1 MWFHEAH
8 ICINRIFLVQNP
20 PICSSS
26 CNTFNA
32 QYQFICWSAWLS
44 PIHSPKMRSG
54 ESILTYIKPDRRLSL
69 LTGNLF
75 NLTCFFWCDSK
86 TSFELFLNW
95 STLGREGVRDSSL
108 SPDAAQ
114 TCVVESNKRDTQSFS
129 TNPVQ
134 KFRQTIINC
143 SLTWLRAGIK
153 LFHWLKLPLLCT
165 SMYMFLKQYFWHLL
179 SRLFPFLGA
188 FQTQGYD
195 VTGRSSQSLD
205 TEVDEEE
212 GDADT
217 DKVDVDGWG
226 LQLYNENGE
235 RCGDH

>member
-114 TCVVESNKRDTQSFS
+114 TCVVESNKRDTHSPFPRTLS
-129 TNPVQ
+129 
-134 KFRQTIINC
+134 K
-143 SLTWLRAGIK
+143 SLGK
-153 LFHWLKLPLLCT
+153 
-165 SMYMFLKQYFWHLL
+165 
-179 SRLFPFLGA
+179 
-188 FQTQGYD
+188 
-195 VTGRSSQSLD
+195 RSSTVAWHDSGRGSNSSTDWNFLFFVRPCTCFSNNIFDICWVDSFLSL
-205 TEVDEEE
+205 EPSKHKGMMSQV
-212 GDADT
+212 
-217 DKVDVDGWG
+217 G
-226 LQLYNENGE
+226 LHN
-235 RCGDH
+235 H